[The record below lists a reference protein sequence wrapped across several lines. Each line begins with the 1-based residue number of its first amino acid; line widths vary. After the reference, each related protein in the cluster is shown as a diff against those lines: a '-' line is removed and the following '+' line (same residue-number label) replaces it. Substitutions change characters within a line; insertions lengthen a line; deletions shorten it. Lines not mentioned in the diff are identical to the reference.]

1 MLGRVCDWV
10 LVHLRV
16 VHLLCHPIRS
26 YAYSTLICI
35 HAPVTPV
42 LHAHICKCKKKPT
55 TTPCRARAVFG
66 MMEGMGSWVFNA
78 LVAIEVN
85 GLLELVRLPLVLATT
100 PKLAE
105 MLKK

>member
-1 MLGRVCDWV
+1 
-10 LVHLRV
+10 
-16 VHLLCHPIRS
+16 
-26 YAYSTLICI
+26 
-35 HAPVTPV
+35 
-42 LHAHICKCKKKPT
+42 
-55 TTPCRARAVFG
+55 